1 MGNTQSVLGFVAGVA
16 LGALTGG
23 VGTIIAG
30 GYYTAGTVVTN
41 ACIYGLGGGI
51 STLVGNN
58 NPPAPNIASPV
69 TPSNSYNNVSS
80 NLTNYASS
88 SAYYYLDTNINK
100 DTSNARLCKSVQASD
115 RNRRDTTEET
125 LNFMSRYSKD
135 NFINSMINE
144 KNMVEQDWKLRLQ
157 ENSKQERL
165 RLEVQEQKRQEVV
178 REQKRQEVVREQKRQ
193 EVVREQ
199 KRQEV
204 VREQKRQENI
214 HKSFVEENKRY
225 EEKIEKKMEKLSE
238 IDETFQKKY
247 QEFTTNINTLNFEN
261 YINLDTKPEKEI
273 NEFTKKNFYKDIQ
286 NYITLDTTLEE
297 NVKELDYT
305 CKNHLQEINYISH
318 IPLMDIRVEK
328 YKEEENRFMEEKR
341 EHYTKIYENIKNLDT
356 TKPKEV
362 NINSVLSTIT
372 TPDTYFAEIIVNGIK
387 EISNVV
393 ANGFV
398 NPSANSETTNQV
410 LNMVSNVP
418 SAIDLCVSNPKG
430 IGMNIATNMLGE
442 INNSYSERSTARN
455 MINGTI
461 GAVGLIATVA
471 GAPITA
477 TTIGGTMLV
486 VEGLETAYHLEN
498 EVKEKITKG
507 LNEKDKELVLQ
518 QHERGKLGVM

>member
-23 VGTIIAG
+23 VGTVLAG
-30 GYYTAGTVVTN
+30 GYYTLGTVATN

-51 STLVGNN
+51 STLIGNK
-58 NPPAPNIASPV
+58 NPPAPNIAK
-69 TPSNSYNNVSS
+69 PSITSSDSYNNVSR

-88 SAYYYLDTNINK
+88 SAYHYLDTNINK
-100 DTSNARLCKSVQASD
+100 DTNNARLCKSVQSSD

-144 KNMVEQDWKLRLQ
+144 KNKVEENWKLRLQ
-157 ENSKQERL
+157 ENSNKERL

-199 KRQEV
+199 KRQE
-204 VREQKRQENI
+204 NI
-214 HKSFVEENKRY
+214 HQSFIKEDKRY

-238 IDETFQKKY
+238 MDETFQKKY

-261 YINLDTKPEKEI
+261 YIDLDKKPEKEKNVI
-273 NEFTKKNFYKDIQ
+273 EFTTKNFYKDIQ

-318 IPLMDIRVEK
+318 IPLMEIRVEK

-387 EISNVV
+387 ETSTIVSN
-393 ANGFV
+393 GLF

-410 LNMVSNVP
+410 LNFVSNVP

-430 IGMNIATNMLGE
+430 IGMNIATNMIGE
-442 INNSYSERSTARN
+442 INNSYNERSTARN
-455 MINGTI
+455 IINGTI
-461 GAVGLIATVA
+461 GAVGLIAGIA

-486 VEGLETAYHLEN
+486 VEGVEIAYHFEN
-498 EVKEKITKG
+498 EYKEKITKD
-507 LNEKDKELVLQ
+507 LKNEEDKELVLR
-518 QHERGKLGVM
+518 QHELGKLGVM

>member
-1 MGNTQSVLGFVAGVA
+1 MGNTQSALGFVAGVA

-23 VGTIIAG
+23 VGTILAG
-30 GYYTAGTVVTN
+30 GYYTLGTVATN

-69 TPSNSYNNVSS
+69 NPSNSYNNVRS

-88 SAYYYLDTNINK
+88 SAYHCLDTNINK
-100 DTSNARLCKSVQASD
+100 DPNNARLCKSVQSSD

-125 LNFMSRYSKD
+125 LNFMNRYSKD

-144 KNMVEQDWKLRLQ
+144 KNKVEENWKLRLQ

-165 RLEVQEQKRQEVV
+165 RLE
-178 REQKRQEVVREQKRQ
+178 
-193 EVVREQ
+193 
-199 KRQEV
+199 
-204 VREQKRQENI
+204 ENI
-214 HKSFVEENKRY
+214 HQSFIQEDKRY

-261 YINLDTKPEKEI
+261 YIDLDKKPEKEKKVI
-273 NEFTKKNFYKDIQ
+273 EFTTKNFYKDIQ

-305 CKNHLQEINYISH
+305 CKNHLHQINYISH
-318 IPLMDIRVEK
+318 IPLMEIRVEK

-387 EISNVV
+387 ETSTIVSN
-393 ANGFV
+393 GLF

-410 LNMVSNVP
+410 LNVVSNVP

-430 IGMNIATNMLGE
+430 IGMNIATNMIGE
-442 INNSYSERSTARN
+442 INNSYNERSTARN
-455 MINGTI
+455 IINGTI
-461 GAVGLIATVA
+461 GAVGLIAGIA

-486 VEGLETAYHLEN
+486 VEGVEIAYHLEN
-498 EVKEKITKG
+498 EYKEKITNDLK
-507 LNEKDKELVLQ
+507 NEEDKELVLR
-518 QHERGKLGVM
+518 QHELGKLGVM